1 LSNCDRLALEFLV
14 DLFGGH
20 FRVAA
25 KLVGTRR
32 HPIGIWNISGDSATK
47 AAKAM
52 LPYSILKKEQLTLFL
67 EGRATVK
74 GRGRPLLA
82 PVVKQRKKI
91 AQRIRFFEKAAMA
104 RGRVMSVE
112 ALVVAAIV
120 DDGAPA
126 LRKLYQAGVSA
137 EDFVSFEDEFQWV
150 AEKLAAKQPM
160 NVRTFRI
167 SFLTSSGWCRASG
180 FKTFCKN

>member
-1 LSNCDRLALEFLV
+1 VKLKHAYAAGLFDGEGCVMFFQRTSGQWQTELTLSNCDRLALEFLV

-91 AQRIRFFEKAAMA
+91 AQRIRFLK
-104 RGRVMSVE
+104 RPQWQ
-112 ALVVAAIV
+112 
-120 DDGAPA
+120 GA
-126 LRKLYQAGVSA
+126 GS
-137 EDFVSFEDEFQWV
+137 
-150 AEKLAAKQPM
+150 
-160 NVRTFRI
+160 
-167 SFLTSSGWCRASG
+167 
-180 FKTFCKN
+180 

>member
-1 LSNCDRLALEFLV
+1 MANGLTLSNCDRLALEFLV

-67 EGRATVK
+67 EGRLQLK
-74 GRGRPLLA
+74 GGGVLFLPLLS
-82 PVVKQRKKI
+82 KQRKKI

-104 RGRVMSVE
+104 RGPGHER
-112 ALVVAAIV
+112 
-120 DDGAPA
+120 
-126 LRKLYQAGVSA
+126 
-137 EDFVSFEDEFQWV
+137 
-150 AEKLAAKQPM
+150 
-160 NVRTFRI
+160 
-167 SFLTSSGWCRASG
+167 
-180 FKTFCKN
+180 